1 MAIKRIGVV
10 GSGLM
15 GRGIVEVC
23 ARSGYDVV
31 LVASRDESLERGMK
45 IIQNSLARSVEK
57 GRSTAEEAAAAWGHI
72 TGTIKNDDLKN
83 SDMVIESVNEN
94 IDLKRKVFTEL
105 DNVCSP
111 HAIMATNTSCL
122 SVMEIASTT
131 KRPDKVLG
139 LHFFNPVPIMKLVE
153 IVKTFTT
160 SEETLAAGQSFAE
173 SLGKQTLTVADTPGF
188 VVVRLVMPFVL
199 GAIRLY
205 ESGVASKEEI
215 DQAIVLG
222 LNYPTGPLA
231 LCDFI
236 GLDTILSI
244 ATAMYQELKDPQY
257 TPPVLLKRLVAAG
270 HLGRKTNKGFYYY
283 DKK

>member
-1 MAIKRIGVV
+1 MSIKKVGVV

-23 ARSGYDVV
+23 ARAGYDVV
-31 LVASRDESLERGMK
+31 LVASRDESLQRGMK
-45 IIQNSLARSVEK
+45 ILESSFARAVEK
-57 GRSTAEEAAAAWGHI
+57 GRSTVEEKNIALRHI
-72 TGTIKNDDLKN
+72 VGTIKNEDLK
-83 SDMVIESVNEN
+83 DCDFVIELVNEN
-94 IDLKRKVFTEL
+94 MELKRKVFIDL
-105 DNVCSP
+105 DKVCPP
-111 HAIMATNTSCL
+111 HAILATNTSCL
-122 SVMEIASTT
+122 SVMEIASSTQ
-131 KRPDKVLG
+131 RPDKVLG
-139 LHFFNPVPIMKLVE
+139 LHFFNPVPMMKLVE

-160 SEETLAAGQSFAE
+160 GEETLAITQSFAK
-173 SLGKQTLTVADTPGF
+173 SLGKETLTVSDTPGF
-188 VVVRLVMPFVL
+188 IVVRLVMPFVL

-222 LNYPTGPLA
+222 LNYPTGPLS

-244 ATAMYQELKDPQY
+244 STAMYQELKDPQY

-270 HLGRKTNKGFYYY
+270 HLGRKTNNGF
-283 DKK
+283 

>member
-1 MAIKRIGVV
+1 MQIRKVGVV

-23 ARSGYDVV
+23 ARADYDVV
-31 LVASRDESLERGMK
+31 LCASRDESLERGLK
-45 IIQNSLARSVEK
+45 FIEASLARAVEK
-57 GRSTAEEAAAAWGHI
+57 GRATAEEKVAATSHI
-72 TGTIKNDDLKN
+72 TGTIKTEDLK
-83 SDMVIESVNEN
+83 DCDLVIESVNE
-94 IDLKRKVFTEL
+94 ILDLKRKIFTDL
-105 DNVCSP
+105 DKVCP
-111 HAIMATNTSCL
+111 AHAILATNTSCL

-139 LHFFNPVPIMKLVE
+139 IHFFNPVPFMKLVE
-153 IVKTFTT
+153 LVKTFTT
-160 SEETLAAGQSFAE
+160 SEETLTTSRTFTE
-173 SLGKQTLTVADTPGF
+173 SLGKTVITVTDSPGF
-188 VVVRLVMPFVL
+188 IVVRLVMPFVL

-205 ESGVASKEEI
+205 ESGVATKEEI
-215 DQAIVLG
+215 DQAIILG
-222 LNYPTGPLA
+222 LNYPTGPLS

-283 DKK
+283 SK

>member
-1 MAIKRIGVV
+1 MTIKKVGVV

-23 ARSGYDVV
+23 ARAGYDVV
-31 LVASRDESLERGMK
+31 LVASRDESLQRGMK
-45 IIQNSLARSVEK
+45 ILESSFTRAVEK
-57 GRSTAEEAAAAWGHI
+57 GRATVEEKKTALSHI
-72 TGTIKNDDLKN
+72 VGTIKNEDLK
-83 SDMVIESVNEN
+83 DCDFVIESVNEN
-94 IDLKRKVFTEL
+94 MELKRKVFIEM
-105 DNVCSP
+105 DKVCPP
-111 HAIMATNTSCL
+111 HTILATNTSCL
-122 SVMEIASTT
+122 SVMEIASSTQ
-131 KRPDKVLG
+131 RPDKVLG
-139 LHFFNPVPIMKLVE
+139 LHFFNPVPMMKLVE

-160 SEETLAAGQSFAE
+160 GEETLAITQSFAK
-173 SLGKQTLTVADTPGF
+173 SLGKETLTVSDTPGF
-188 VVVRLVMPFVL
+188 IVVRLVMPFVL

-222 LNYPTGPLA
+222 LNYPTGPLS

-244 ATAMYQELKDPQY
+244 STAMYQELKDPQY

-283 DKK
+283 DKR

>member
-1 MAIKRIGVV
+1 MTIKKVGVV

-23 ARSGYDVV
+23 ARAGYDVV
-31 LVASRDESLERGMK
+31 LVASRDESLQRGMK
-45 IIQNSLARSVEK
+45 ILESSFNRAVEK
-57 GRSTAEEAAAAWGHI
+57 GRSTPEEKNTALSHI
-72 TGTIKNDDLKN
+72 AGTIKNEDLR
-83 SDMVIESVNEN
+83 DCDFVIESVNEN
-94 IDLKRKVFTEL
+94 MELKRKVFIEI
-105 DNVCSP
+105 DKVCPP
-111 HAIMATNTSCL
+111 HTILATNTSCL
-122 SVMEIASTT
+122 SVMEIASSTQ
-131 KRPDKVLG
+131 RPDKVLG
-139 LHFFNPVPIMKLVE
+139 LHFFNPVPMMKLVE

-160 SEETLAAGQSFAE
+160 GEETLAITQNFAK
-173 SLGKQTLTVADTPGF
+173 SLGKETLTVSDTPGF
-188 VVVRLVMPFVL
+188 IVVRLVMPFVL

-222 LNYPTGPLA
+222 LNYPTGPLS

-244 ATAMYQELKDPQY
+244 STAMYQELKDPQY

-283 DKK
+283 DKR